1 MPAWLSGV
9 QACVATRRW
18 GRNGM
23 RAVIRLLAVFLRV
36 GILNELQY
44 RTNLYVQLFR
54 STISLGTGLAG
65 LGVVFSHTE
74 TLAGWSPPELLAIL
88 GVYFVVSGVLRFAI
102 QPAMERLMED
112 VRNGTLDYILT
123 KPEDSLVLVSV
134 RAVEVWRLADVALGS
149 VVIGAAVTQ
158 MHDRIGTW
166 QVAGFVI
173 AVLAAVTTVYSF
185 LLILT
190 TLSFWFVRLEN
201 ILVIFQSMYEAG
213 KWPVDIYPA
222 WLRGALTF
230 LVPVA
235 FATTVPAQA
244 LAGRLTPVG
253 LGGAVAL
260 SASLFIAARFF
271 WSVGLRRYSGASA

>member
-1 MPAWLSGV
+1 
-9 QACVATRRW
+9 
-18 GRNGM
+18 M

-102 QPAMERLMED
+102 QPALERLMED

-123 KPEDSLVLVSV
+123 KPEDSLALVSV

>member
-1 MPAWLSGV
+1 M
-9 QACVATRRW
+9 QACGDTPRW
-18 GRNGM
+18 VRKAM
-23 RAVIRLLAVFLRV
+23 TAVVRLLAVFLRV
-36 GILNELQY
+36 GVLNELQY
-44 RTNLYVQLFR
+44 RTNLYVQLLR
-54 STISLGTGLAG
+54 SAISLGTGLAG

-102 QPAMERLMED
+102 QPAMERLMEG
-112 VRNGTLDYILT
+112 VRNGTLDYVLT

-149 VVIGAAVTQ
+149 VIIGVAVTQ
-158 MHDRIGTW
+158 MPDRIGLW
-166 QVAGFVI
+166 QVTGFVLAI
-173 AVLAAVTTVYSF
+173 LAAVTTVYSF
-185 LLILT
+185 LLLLT

-213 KWPVDIYPA
+213 KWPVNIYPA
-222 WLRGALTF
+222 WLRSALTF

-244 LAGRLTPVG
+244 LAGRLTPEALV
-253 LGGAVAL
+253 GAVAL
-260 SASLFIAARFF
+260 SAGLFTAARLF
-271 WSVGLRRYSGASA
+271 WAVGLRRYSGASA